1 MAGPLNGCG
10 EDEYRGSLA
19 LSPLAGRPVDRHGR
33 CVAVAPAAAAGLLE
47 TGAGAHRSA
56 VLDPPAESEEQR
68 TGPLGIG
75 RRGAKEADELALA
88 GGAGRAPDRALDEGG
103 LLGPYRSGKR
113 DLGGR
118 LHRAH
123 FDEQLSLDV

>member
-1 MAGPLNGCG
+1 
-10 EDEYRGSLA
+10 
-19 LSPLAGRPVDRHGR
+19 
-33 CVAVAPAAAAGLLE
+33 
-47 TGAGAHRSA
+47 
-56 VLDPPAESEEQR
+56 PAESVEQR

-88 GGAGRAPDRALDEGG
+88 GGAGGAPDRALDEGG
-103 LLGPYRSGKR
+103 PLGPYRSGKR

-123 FDEQLSLDV
+123 FDEELSLDLARQQAGGTAIDRRDGGGVGEDADDGFARAREFSGR